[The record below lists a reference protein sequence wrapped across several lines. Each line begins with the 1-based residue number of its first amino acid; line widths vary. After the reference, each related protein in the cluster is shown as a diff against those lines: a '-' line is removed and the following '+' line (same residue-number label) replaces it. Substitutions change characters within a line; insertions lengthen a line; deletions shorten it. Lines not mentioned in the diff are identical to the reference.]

1 MPNAFDPLRGEKYID
16 LVTYRK
22 SGVGV
27 HTPVWFAE
35 HEGRLFVMT
44 RPDFGKAKRIRNRP
58 QVEVAPCTV
67 RGRRRGSAL
76 LAVARVSDDGALG
89 RRLIRGKYWL
99 ARLPIWSRENVYL
112 EISPSA

>member
-58 QVEVAPCTV
+58 QVEVAPAPCAAGV
-67 RGRRRGSAL
+67 RAPLSSL
-76 LAVARVSDDGALG
+76 WQ
-89 RRLIRGKYWL
+89 K
-99 ARLPIWSRENVYL
+99 
-112 EISPSA
+112 